1 MRPRKEHLPC
11 GISKIHLKRAYPE
24 GQEDE
29 GLLVESPESLRG
41 PSSWTLQRGGS
52 RGWGTGQGGETGDLA
67 FHMPLSCP
75 PPPRKQGRCSLL
87 KSLPPTQEFWD
98 LTQSAG
104 CRLLKTNQKKN
115 VSPQKLAL
123 QWIDAK
129 VSLTILLP
137 FFLGSSIWIL
147 KLNCLVL
154 IFSPMRSW
162 KRTWIS
168 TPQFPDV

>member
-11 GISKIHLKRAYPE
+11 GISKIHLQRAYPE

-41 PSSWTLQRGGS
+41 PSSLNSPTRRQRGVGYRAGRRDWWS
-52 RGWGTGQGGETGDLA
+52 GLSHATIMPSTTQETGQVFFAKILTS
-67 FHMPLSCP
+67 H
-75 PPPRKQGRCSLL
+75 PRVLG
-87 KSLPPTQEFWD
+87 PDPI
-98 LTQSAG
+98 
-104 CRLLKTNQKKN
+104 CRMQVAENKPKKN
-115 VSPQKLAL
+115 FPPQKLAL

-154 IFSPMRSW
+154 IF
-162 KRTWIS
+162 
-168 TPQFPDV
+168 